1 MVVMSARYITETT
14 AWGSNFIER
23 YDGRQP
29 LPASAPEGFPWWLN
43 WTHFLNMLL
52 MVLIIRTGL
61 TIRSEKRPEGYW
73 TPKWNPKAKVS
84 LNTWLHQALD
94 VLWVL
99 NGVIFFILLFAT
111 GQWMRIVP
119 TSWETFP
126 NAVSAGLQYLT
137 LNWPEENG
145 WVYYNSLQELAYFT
159 TVFIAAPLALVSGFR
174 MSSFWR
180 ESWTGANKILPAAA
194 ARKIHYPV
202 MVYFVVFIAI
212 HVALVVLTGVRSNLN
227 HMFAAQS
234 GDSWWGVIMF
244 VLSMA
249 VIAGA
254 WFAAKPMIVA
264 PLARMTGK
272 VSNR

>member
-1 MVVMSARYITETT
+1 M
-14 AWGSNFIER
+14 
-23 YDGRQP
+23 
-29 LPASAPEGFPWWLN
+29 
-43 WTHFLNMLL
+43 
-52 MVLIIRTGL
+52 
-61 TIRSEKRPEGYW
+61 
-73 TPKWNPKAKVS
+73 
-84 LNTWLHQALD
+84 
-94 VLWVL
+94 LWVL

-234 GDSWWGVIMF
+234 GDSWW
-244 VLSMA
+244 A
-249 VIAGA
+249 
-254 WFAAKPMIVA
+254 
-264 PLARMTGK
+264 
-272 VSNR
+272 